1 MNTGT
6 DQKAAPD
13 PAPEGGAATGP
24 AETKPVAKARET
36 RQPPATGNRRQTPRK
51 AEFIVPA
58 CIILLIAVVF
68 IYLNQGLL
76 RLAEDIA
83 GGKADSAATFG
94 EIEARLD
101 AARADENGIRARLEA
116 LQAEQ
121 TALEARLADA
131 AAAPRSG
138 AHSDYALAEIEYLL
152 VLAGHKLALEQDVA
166 GALAALRA
174 ADQRLTGLALPG
186 AEQAQAGL
194 RADMARL
201 GALEQADLGGLGLYL
216 SDLIQ
221 RVDALPF
228 GATATFEPAA
238 APAGAAPEGARGLF
252 AAVWREL
259 KSLVIIRREDEAE
272 RPRLLPDQVYFLRA
286 NIKLELANARLA
298 VFNRDTDNLRASLT
312 QIQDW
317 LGEHFDMGDS
327 AAANFNDTLQRM
339 QGLELALPALT
350 IDSTLE
356 SVRALAGPE
365 PHDAG
370 GDP

>member
-1 MNTGT
+1 MNTGA
-6 DQKAAPD
+6 DQKATTAPATTE
-13 PAPEGGAATGP
+13 PAATEP
-24 AETKPVAKARET
+24 AAKSQQTAP
-36 RQPPATGNRRQTPRK
+36 PPATEKRRQTPRK
-51 AEFIVPA
+51 AELIVPA
-58 CIILLIAVVF
+58 CLILLIAVVF

-83 GGKADSAATFG
+83 GGKADSMAIFG

-101 AARADENGIRARLEA
+101 AARADENGLRARLEA

-121 TALEARLADA
+121 AALGERLA
-131 AAAPRSG
+131 AAAPQSS

-166 GALAALRA
+166 GALAALTA
-174 ADQRLTGLALPG
+174 ADTRLTGLALPG
-186 AEQAQAGL
+186 AEQARAGL

-221 RVDALPF
+221 RVDALPL
-228 GATATFEPAA
+228 GASATFEPAA

-317 LGEHFDMGDS
+317 LGAHFDTDDS
-327 AAANFNDTLQRM
+327 AVANFNDTLRRM
-339 QGLELALPALT
+339 QSLELALPALT

-356 SVRALAGPE
+356 SVRALAGPG

>member
-1 MNTGT
+1 MNTGA
-6 DQKAAPD
+6 DQKATTAPATAE
-13 PAPEGGAATGP
+13 PAAKKP
-24 AETKPVAKARET
+24 AEPQQTAP
-36 RQPPATGNRRQTPRK
+36 PPAMEKRRQTPRK

-76 RLAEDIA
+76 RLGKDIA
-83 GGKADSAATFG
+83 GGRADSAATLSK
-94 EIEARLD
+94 IEARLD
-101 AARADENGIRARLEA
+101 AARADENGLRAGLEA

-121 TALEARLADA
+121 AALEARLAAA
-131 AAAPRSG
+131 AAAPRSD
-138 AHSDYALAEIEYLL
+138 AYSDYALAEIEYLL

-228 GATATFEPAA
+228 GASATFEPAA
-238 APAGAAPEGARGLF
+238 APGAAPEGARGLF

-259 KSLVIIRREDEAE
+259 KSLVIVRREDEAE

-312 QIQDW
+312 RIQDW
-317 LGEHFDMGDS
+317 LGEHFDTDDS
-327 AAANFNDTLQRM
+327 ATANFNDTLRRM

-350 IDSTLE
+350 IDSKLE
-356 SVRALAGPE
+356 SVRALAGPR

-370 GDP
+370 GEP

>member
-1 MNTGT
+1 MNTGA
-6 DQKAAPD
+6 DQKATTAPATAE
-13 PAPEGGAATGP
+13 PQKTAP
-24 AETKPVAKARET
+24 
-36 RQPPATGNRRQTPRK
+36 PPARGKDRQTPRK

-58 CIILLIAVVF
+58 CLILLIAVVF

-76 RLAEDIA
+76 RLGQDIA

-101 AARADENGIRARLEA
+101 AARADENGLRARLEA

-121 TALEARLADA
+121 AALEARLAEA
-131 AAAPRSG
+131 AATPQSG
-138 AHSDYALAEIEYLL
+138 AQSDYALAEIEYLL

-228 GATATFEPAA
+228 GASATFEPAA
-238 APAGAAPEGARGLF
+238 APGAAPEGARGFF

-259 KSLVIIRREDEAE
+259 KSLVIVRREDEAE

-298 VFNRDTDNLRASLT
+298 VFNRDTDNLQASLT
-312 QIQDW
+312 RTQDW
-317 LGEHFDMGDS
+317 LGEHFDTNDS
-327 AAANFNDTLQRM
+327 AVANFKDTLRRM

-370 GDP
+370 GEP

>member
-1 MNTGT
+1 MNTGA
-6 DQKAAPD
+6 DQKATTD
-13 PAPEGGAATGP
+13 PATTEPAATKP
-24 AETKPVAKARET
+24 AAEPQQTAP
-36 RQPPATGNRRQTPRK
+36 PPATEKRPQTPRK

-58 CIILLIAVVF
+58 CLILLIAVVF

-76 RLAEDIA
+76 RLAKDIA

-101 AARADENGIRARLEA
+101 AARADKNGIRARLEA

-121 TALEARLADA
+121 AALEARLAEA
-131 AAAPRSG
+131 AAAPRSD

-166 GALAALRA
+166 GALAALTA

-201 GALEQADLGGLGLYL
+201 GALEQADLSGLGLYL

-221 RVDALPF
+221 RVDALPLR
-228 GATATFEPAA
+228 ASATFEPA
-238 APAGAAPEGARGLF
+238 AGAAPEGARGFF

-259 KSLVIIRREDEAE
+259 KSLVIVRREDDAE

-298 VFNRDTDNLRASLT
+298 VFNRDTDNLQASLT
-312 QIQDW
+312 RTQGW
-317 LGEHFDMGDS
+317 LGEHFDMDDS
-327 AAANFNDTLQRM
+327 RAANFNDTLRRM
-339 QGLELALPALT
+339 QGLELALPELT

-356 SVRALAGPE
+356 SVRALAGPG

>member
-1 MNTGT
+1 MNTGA
-6 DQKAAPD
+6 DQKATTAPATAE
-13 PAPEGGAATGP
+13 PAAKKPAAEPQKTAP
-24 AETKPVAKARET
+24 
-36 RQPPATGNRRQTPRK
+36 PPAMEKRRQTPRK

-58 CIILLIAVVF
+58 CMILIIAVVF

-101 AARADENGIRARLEA
+101 AARADENGIRAQLEA
-116 LQAEQ
+116 LRAEQ

-131 AAAPRSG
+131 IAPQGG

-166 GALAALRA
+166 GALAALTA
-174 ADQRLTGLALPG
+174 ADTRLTGLALPG

-221 RVDALPF
+221 RVDALPLR
-228 GATATFEPAA
+228 ASATFEPAA
-238 APAGAAPEGARGLF
+238 APGAAPEGARGFF

-259 KSLVIIRREDEAE
+259 KSLVIVRREDEAE

-312 QIQDW
+312 RIQDW
-317 LGEHFDMGDS
+317 LGEHFDTDDS
-327 AAANFNDTLQRM
+327 ATANFNDTLRRM
-339 QGLELALPALT
+339 RGLELALPEIA

-356 SVRALAGPE
+356 SVRALAGPR

-370 GDP
+370 GEP

>member
-1 MNTGT
+1 MNTGA
-6 DQKAAPD
+6 DQKATTD
-13 PAPEGGAATGP
+13 PATTEPAATKP
-24 AETKPVAKARET
+24 AAEPQQTAP
-36 RQPPATGNRRQTPRK
+36 PPATEKRPQTPRK

-58 CIILLIAVVF
+58 CLILLIAVVF

-76 RLAEDIA
+76 RLAKDIA
-83 GGKADSAATFG
+83 GGKADSAATLG
-94 EIEARLD
+94 EIEARFD

-121 TALEARLADA
+121 AALEARLADA
-131 AAAPRSG
+131 AAPQSG

-166 GALAALRA
+166 GALAALTA

-221 RVDALPF
+221 RVDALPLR
-228 GATATFEPAA
+228 ASATFEPAA
-238 APAGAAPEGARGLF
+238 APAGAAPEGARGFF

-298 VFNRDTDNLRASLT
+298 VFNRDTDNLQASLT
-312 QIQDW
+312 QIQGW
-317 LGEHFDMGDS
+317 LGEHFDMDDS
-327 AAANFNDTLQRM
+327 RAANFNDTLRRM

-356 SVRALAGPE
+356 SVRALAGPG

-370 GDP
+370 GEP

>member
-1 MNTGT
+1 MNTGA
-6 DQKAAPD
+6 DQKATTAPATTE
-13 PAPEGGAATGP
+13 PAATEP
-24 AETKPVAKARET
+24 AAKPQQTAP
-36 RQPPATGNRRQTPRK
+36 PPATEKRRQTPRK

-58 CIILLIAVVF
+58 CLILLIAVVF

-83 GGKADSAATFG
+83 GGKADSAAIFG

-101 AARADENGIRARLEA
+101 AARADENGLRARLEA

-121 TALEARLADA
+121 AALGERLA
-131 AAAPRSG
+131 AAAPQGG

-174 ADQRLTGLALPG
+174 ADTRLTGLALPG
-186 AEQAQAGL
+186 AEQARAGL

-228 GATATFEPAA
+228 GASATFE
-238 APAGAAPEGARGLF
+238 PAGAAPEGARGLF

-317 LGEHFDMGDS
+317 LGAHFDTDDS
-327 AAANFNDTLQRM
+327 AVANFNDTLRRM

-356 SVRALAGPE
+356 SVRALAGPG

>member
-1 MNTGT
+1 MNTGA
-6 DQKAAPD
+6 DQKATTA
-13 PAPEGGAATGP
+13 
-24 AETKPVAKARET
+24 
-36 RQPPATGNRRQTPRK
+36 PATAEPAIKKPAAEPQQTAPSPATEKRRQTPQK

-83 GGKADSAATFG
+83 GGKADSAAAFG

-101 AARADENGIRARLEA
+101 AARADENGLRARLEA

-121 TALEARLADA
+121 AALDAKLAA
-131 AAAPRSG
+131 TAAPQGG

-221 RVDALPF
+221 RVDALPL
-228 GATATFEPAA
+228 GASATFEPAA
-238 APAGAAPEGARGLF
+238 APAGAAPEGARGFF

-259 KSLVIIRREDEAE
+259 KSLVIVRREDEAE

-298 VFNRDTDNLRASLT
+298 VFNRDTENLQASLR

-327 AAANFNDTLQRM
+327 ATANFNDTLRRM

-356 SVRALAGPE
+356 SVRALAGPG

-370 GDP
+370 GEP

>member
-1 MNTGT
+1 MNTGA
-6 DQKAAPD
+6 DQKATTAPATTE
-13 PAPEGGAATGP
+13 PAATKP
-24 AETKPVAKARET
+24 AAEPQQTAP
-36 RQPPATGNRRQTPRK
+36 PPATEKRPQTPRK

-58 CIILLIAVVF
+58 CLILLIAVVF

-76 RLAEDIA
+76 RLGQDIA
-83 GGKADSAATFG
+83 GGRADSAATFG

-101 AARADENGIRARLEA
+101 AAQADENGVRARLEA

-131 AAAPRSG
+131 PAPRSG

-152 VLAGHKLALEQDVA
+152 VLAGHKLTLEQDVA
-166 GALAALRA
+166 GALAALTA

-201 GALEQADLGGLGLYL
+201 GALEQADLSGLGLYL

-221 RVDALPF
+221 RVDALPLR
-228 GATATFEPAA
+228 ASATFEPAA
-238 APAGAAPEGARGLF
+238 APTGAAQEGARGFF

-298 VFNRDTDNLRASLT
+298 VFNRDTDNLQASLT

-317 LGEHFDMGDS
+317 LGEHFDMDDS
-327 AAANFNDTLQRM
+327 RTANFNDTLRRM

-356 SVRALAGPE
+356 SVRALAGPG

>member
-1 MNTGT
+1 MNTGA
-6 DQKAAPD
+6 DQKATTTPATAEPAAKKPAAEPRKTAP
-13 PAPEGGAATGP
+13 
-24 AETKPVAKARET
+24 
-36 RQPPATGNRRQTPRK
+36 PPAMEKGRQTPRK
-51 AEFIVPA
+51 AEFIVLA
-58 CIILLIAVVF
+58 CIILIIAAVF
-68 IYLNQGLL
+68 VYLNQGLL

-94 EIEARLD
+94 ELEARLD
-101 AARADENGIRARLEA
+101 AARADENGLRASLEA

-121 TALEARLADA
+121 NALEAKLA
-131 AAAPRSG
+131 AAAPQGG

-166 GALAALRA
+166 GALAALTA
-174 ADQRLTGLALPG
+174 ADTRLTGLALPG
-186 AEQAQAGL
+186 AEQARAGL

-221 RVDALPF
+221 RVDALPLR
-228 GATATFEPAA
+228 ATATFEPAA
-238 APAGAAPEGARGLF
+238 APGAAPEGARGFF

-259 KSLVIIRREDEAE
+259 KSLVIVRREDEAE

-312 QIQDW
+312 RTQDW
-317 LGEHFDMGDS
+317 LGEHFDTDDS
-327 AAANFNDTLQRM
+327 ATANFNDTLRRM
-339 QGLELALPALT
+339 RGLELALPEIA

-356 SVRALAGPE
+356 SVRALAGPQ
-365 PHDAG
+365 PHDADG
-370 GDP
+370 EP

>member
-1 MNTGT
+1 MNTGA
-6 DQKAAPD
+6 DQKATTAPATAE
-13 PAPEGGAATGP
+13 PAAKKPA
-24 AETKPVAKARET
+24 AETQKTAP
-36 RQPPATGNRRQTPRK
+36 PPATEKRRQTPRK

-76 RLAEDIA
+76 RLAKDIA

-94 EIEARLD
+94 RIEARLD
-101 AARADENGIRARLEA
+101 AARADENRIRASLEA

-121 TALEARLADA
+121 AALDARLADA
-131 AAAPRSG
+131 AAAPQGG

-152 VLAGHKLALEQDVA
+152 VLAGHKLTLEQDVA

-186 AEQAQAGL
+186 AEQAQARL

-221 RVDALPF
+221 RVDALPL
-228 GATATFEPAA
+228 GASATFEPAA
-238 APAGAAPEGARGLF
+238 APAGAAPEGARGFF

-259 KSLVIIRREDEAE
+259 KSLVIVRREDEAE

-298 VFNRDTDNLRASLT
+298 VFNRDTDNLHASLR

-317 LGEHFDMGDS
+317 LGEHFDMDDS
-327 AAANFNDTLQRM
+327 ATANFNDTLRRM

-356 SVRALAGPE
+356 SVRALAGPK

-370 GDP
+370 GEP

>member
-1 MNTGT
+1 MNTGA
-6 DQKAAPD
+6 DQKATTD
-13 PAPEGGAATGP
+13 PATTEPAATKP
-24 AETKPVAKARET
+24 AAEPQQTAP
-36 RQPPATGNRRQTPRK
+36 PPATEKRPQTPRK

-58 CIILLIAVVF
+58 CLILLIAVVF

-76 RLAEDIA
+76 RLGQDIA
-83 GGKADSAATFG
+83 GGRANSAATFG

-101 AARADENGIRARLEA
+101 AARADENGVRARLEA

-121 TALEARLADA
+121 AALEARLADA
-131 AAAPRSG
+131 PAPRSG

-166 GALAALRA
+166 GTLAALTA

-186 AEQAQAGL
+186 VEQAQAGL

-201 GALEQADLGGLGLYL
+201 GALEQADLSGLGLYL

-221 RVDALPF
+221 RVDALPLR
-228 GATATFEPAA
+228 ATATFEPAA
-238 APAGAAPEGARGLF
+238 APAGAAPEGARGFF

-298 VFNRDTDNLRASLT
+298 VFNRDTGNLQASLT

-317 LGEHFDMGDS
+317 LGEHFDMDDS
-327 AAANFNDTLQRM
+327 RAANFNDTLRRM
-339 QGLELALPALT
+339 QGLELALPEIA

-356 SVRALAGPE
+356 SVRALAGPG

>member
-1 MNTGT
+1 MNTGA
-6 DQKAAPD
+6 DQKATTATAEPAAKKPAAEPRKTAP
-13 PAPEGGAATGP
+13 
-24 AETKPVAKARET
+24 
-36 RQPPATGNRRQTPRK
+36 PPAMGKGRQTPRK

-58 CIILLIAVVF
+58 CLILLIAVVF

-83 GGKADSAATFG
+83 GGRADSAAAFD

-101 AARADENGIRARLEA
+101 AARADENGLRARLEA

-121 TALEARLADA
+121 TALDARLADA
-131 AAAPRSG
+131 AAPQGG

-174 ADQRLTGLALPG
+174 ADTRLTGLALPG

-201 GALEQADLGGLGLYL
+201 DALEQADLGGLGLYL

-221 RVDALPF
+221 RVDALPLR
-228 GATATFEPAA
+228 ATATFEPAA
-238 APAGAAPEGARGLF
+238 APGARPEGARGFF

-298 VFNRDTDNLRASLT
+298 VFNRDTDNLQASLT

-327 AAANFNDTLQRM
+327 ATANFNDTLKRM

-356 SVRALAGPE
+356 SVRALAGPG
-365 PHDAG
+365 PNGAG
-370 GDP
+370 GEP

>member
-1 MNTGT
+1 MNTGA
-6 DQKAAPD
+6 DQKATTAP
-13 PAPEGGAATGP
+13 ATTEP
-24 AETKPVAKARET
+24 AETEPAATARKT
-36 RQPPATGNRRQTPRK
+36 APSPATEKRPQTPRK

-58 CIILLIAVVF
+58 CLILLIAVVF

-76 RLAEDIA
+76 RLAKDIA

-101 AARADENGIRARLEA
+101 AARADENGLRTRLEA
-116 LQAEQ
+116 LQTEQ
-121 TALEARLADA
+121 AALEAKLADA
-131 AAAPRSG
+131 AAAPQGG

-152 VLAGHKLALEQDVA
+152 VLASPKLALEQDVA
-166 GALAALRA
+166 GALTALRA
-174 ADQRLTGLALPG
+174 ADTRLTGLALPG
-186 AEQAQAGL
+186 AEQARAGL

-221 RVDALPF
+221 RVDALPLR
-228 GATATFEPAA
+228 ASATFEPAA
-238 APAGAAPEGARGLF
+238 APTGAAPEGARGFF

-259 KSLVIIRREDEAE
+259 KSLVIVRREDEAE

-317 LGEHFDMGDS
+317 LGAHFDMGAS
-327 AAANFNDTLQRM
+327 ATANFNDTLRRM

-370 GDP
+370 GEP

>member
-1 MNTGT
+1 MNTGA
-6 DQKAAPD
+6 DQKATTAPATAE
-13 PAPEGGAATGP
+13 PAAKKPAAEPRKTAP
-24 AETKPVAKARET
+24 
-36 RQPPATGNRRQTPRK
+36 PPATGNRRQTPRK

-58 CIILLIAVVF
+58 CMILLIAMVF

-76 RLAEDIA
+76 RLGQDIA
-83 GGKADSAATFG
+83 GGRADSAATFG
-94 EIEARLD
+94 ELEARLD
-101 AARADENGIRARLEA
+101 AARADENGLRARLEA

-121 TALEARLADA
+121 AALEARLADA
-131 AAAPRSG
+131 PAPRSG

-221 RVDALPF
+221 RVDALPLL
-228 GATATFEPAA
+228 ATATLEPAA
-238 APAGAAPEGARGLF
+238 APGDAPEGARGFF

-259 KSLVIIRREDEAE
+259 KSLVIVRREDEAE

-298 VFNRDTDNLRASLT
+298 VFNRDTDNLQASLR

-317 LGEHFDMGDS
+317 LGEHFDTNDS
-327 AAANFNDTLQRM
+327 ATANFNDTLRRM

-370 GDP
+370 GEP

>member
-6 DQKAAPD
+6 DHKAATD

-24 AETKPVAKARET
+24 AATKPALEP
-36 RQPPATGNRRQTPRK
+36 RQQAAAPATGNRRQTPRK

-76 RLAEDIA
+76 RLGKDIA
-83 GGKADSAATFG
+83 ASKGDSAAAFG

-101 AARADENGIRARLEA
+101 AARANENGLRARLEA

-121 TALEARLADA
+121 AALEARLADA
-131 AAAPRSG
+131 ATAPQGG

-174 ADQRLTGLALPG
+174 ADQRLMGLALPG
-186 AEQAQAGL
+186 AEQARAGL

-228 GATATFEPAA
+228 GASATFEPAA
-238 APAGAAPEGARGLF
+238 APTGAAPEGARGFF

-259 KSLVIIRREDEAE
+259 KSLVIVRREDEAE
-272 RPRLLPDQVYFLRA
+272 RPRLLPDEVYFLRA

-298 VFNRDTDNLRASLT
+298 VFNRDTDNLQASLT

-317 LGEHFDMGDS
+317 LGEHFDTNDS
-327 AAANFNDTLQRM
+327 AVANFNDTLRRM
-339 QGLELALPALT
+339 QGLELALPELT

-365 PHDAG
+365 PHNAG

>member
-1 MNTGT
+1 MNTGA
-6 DQKAAPD
+6 DQKATTAPATTE
-13 PAPEGGAATGP
+13 PAATEP
-24 AETKPVAKARET
+24 AAKSQQTAP
-36 RQPPATGNRRQTPRK
+36 PPATEKRRQTPRK

-58 CIILLIAVVF
+58 CLILLIAVVF

-83 GGKADSAATFG
+83 GGKADSMAIFG

-101 AARADENGIRARLEA
+101 AARADENGLRARLEA

-121 TALEARLADA
+121 AALGERLA
-131 AAAPRSG
+131 AAAPQSS

-174 ADQRLTGLALPG
+174 ADTRLTGLALPG
-186 AEQAQAGL
+186 AEQARAGL

-228 GATATFEPAA
+228 GASATFEPAA
-238 APAGAAPEGARGLF
+238 LPGAAPEGARGLF
-252 AAVWREL
+252 TAVWREL
-259 KSLVIIRREDEAE
+259 KSLVIIRREDE

-312 QIQDW
+312 QIQGW
-317 LGEHFDMGDS
+317 LGAHFDTDDS
-327 AAANFNDTLQRM
+327 AVANFNDTLRRM

-356 SVRALAGPE
+356 SVRALAGPG

-370 GDP
+370 GEP

>member
-1 MNTGT
+1 MNTGA
-6 DQKAAPD
+6 DQKATTAPATAE
-13 PAPEGGAATGP
+13 PAAKKPAAEPQKTAP
-24 AETKPVAKARET
+24 
-36 RQPPATGNRRQTPRK
+36 PPATENRRQTPRK

-58 CIILLIAVVF
+58 CIILIIAVVF

-83 GGKADSAATFG
+83 GGKADSAVAFG

-101 AARADENGIRARLEA
+101 AARADEDGLRARLEA

-121 TALEARLADA
+121 AALEARLAEA
-131 AAAPRSG
+131 AAAPQSG

-221 RVDALPF
+221 RVDALPLRT
-228 GATATFEPAA
+228 TATFEPAT
-238 APAGAAPEGARGLF
+238 APGAAPEGARGFF

-259 KSLVIIRREDEAE
+259 KSLVIIRREGEAE

-298 VFNRDTDNLRASLT
+298 VFNRDTDNRRASLR

-317 LGEHFDMGDS
+317 LGEHFDTDDS
-327 AAANFNDTLQRM
+327 ATANFNDTLTRM

-356 SVRALAGPE
+356 SVRALAGLR

-370 GDP
+370 GEP

>member
-6 DQKAAPD
+6 DQKAATD
-13 PAPEGGAATGP
+13 PAPEGGATTGP
-24 AETKPVAKARET
+24 AETKPAAKARET
-36 RQPPATGNRRQTPRK
+36 RQPPATGRRQQTPRK

-58 CIILLIAVVF
+58 CLILLIAIVF

-94 EIEARLD
+94 QIEARLD
-101 AARADENGIRARLEA
+101 AARADENGIRASLEA

-121 TALEARLADA
+121 AALEARLADA
-131 AAAPRSG
+131 AAPQGG

-174 ADQRLTGLALPG
+174 ADTRLTGLALPG

-221 RVDALPF
+221 RVDALPLR
-228 GATATFEPAA
+228 ASARFEPAN
-238 APAGAAPEGARGLF
+238 APGAAPEGARGLF

-298 VFNRDTDNLRASLT
+298 VFNRDTDNLQASLA

-327 AAANFNDTLQRM
+327 AAANFNDTLRRM
-339 QGLELALPALT
+339 QGLDLALPALT

-356 SVRALAGPE
+356 SVRALAGPG
-365 PHDAG
+365 PNDAD

>member
-1 MNTGT
+1 MNTGA
-6 DQKAAPD
+6 DQKATTA
-13 PAPEGGAATGP
+13 
-24 AETKPVAKARET
+24 
-36 RQPPATGNRRQTPRK
+36 PATAEPAAKKPAAEPQQTAPSPATEKRRQTPQK

-58 CIILLIAVVF
+58 CIILLIAVIF

-76 RLAEDIA
+76 RLGQDIA
-83 GGKADSAATFG
+83 GGKADSATTFG

-101 AARADENGIRARLEA
+101 AARADENGLRARLEA

-121 TALEARLADA
+121 AALKARLADA
-131 AAAPRSG
+131 ATAPQSG

-152 VLAGHKLALEQDVA
+152 VLAGHKLTLEQDVA

-186 AEQAQAGL
+186 AEQAQARL

-201 GALEQADLGGLGLYL
+201 GALEQDDLGGLGLYL

-221 RVDALPF
+221 RVDALPL
-228 GATATFEPAA
+228 GASATFEPA
-238 APAGAAPEGARGLF
+238 AGAAPEGARGFF

-259 KSLVIIRREDEAE
+259 KSLVIVRREDEAE

-298 VFNRDTDNLRASLT
+298 VFNRDTDNLQASLR

-317 LGEHFDMGDS
+317 LGEHFDTDDS
-327 AAANFNDTLQRM
+327 AVANFNDTLRRM

-356 SVRALAGPE
+356 SVRALAGPRPHEAGDE
-365 PHDAG
+365 P
-370 GDP
+370 

>member
-1 MNTGT
+1 MNTGA
-6 DQKAAPD
+6 DQKATTT
-13 PAPEGGAATGP
+13 PATAEPAAKKP
-24 AETKPVAKARET
+24 AAEPRKTAS
-36 RQPPATGNRRQTPRK
+36 PPAMEKRRQTPRK

-58 CIILLIAVVF
+58 CIILIIAVVF
-68 IYLNQGLL
+68 VYLNQGLS
-76 RLAEDIA
+76 RLAKDIA
-83 GGKADSAATFG
+83 GGKAESAATFG
-94 EIEARLD
+94 ELEARLD

-121 TALEARLADA
+121 TALGERLA
-131 AAAPRSG
+131 AAAPQGG

-152 VLAGHKLALEQDVA
+152 VLAGHKLTLEQDVA
-166 GALAALRA
+166 GALAALTA
-174 ADQRLTGLALPG
+174 ADTRLTGLALPG
-186 AEQAQAGL
+186 AEQARAGL

-221 RVDALPF
+221 RVDALPLR
-228 GATATFEPAA
+228 ATATFEPAA
-238 APAGAAPEGARGLF
+238 APGAAPEGARGFF

-259 KSLVIIRREDEAE
+259 KSLVIVRREDEAE

-312 QIQDW
+312 RIQDW
-317 LGEHFDMGDS
+317 LGEHFDTDDS
-327 AAANFNDTLQRM
+327 ATANFNDTLRRM
-339 QGLELALPALT
+339 RGLELALPEIA

-356 SVRALAGPE
+356 SVRALAGPG
-365 PHDAG
+365 PHDADG
-370 GDP
+370 EP

>member
-1 MNTGT
+1 MNTGA
-6 DQKAAPD
+6 DQKATTAPATAE
-13 PAPEGGAATGP
+13 PAVKKPAAEPQKTAP
-24 AETKPVAKARET
+24 
-36 RQPPATGNRRQTPRK
+36 PPAMEKGRQTPRK

-58 CIILLIAVVF
+58 CMILIIAIVF
-68 IYLNQGLL
+68 VYLNQGLL

-94 EIEARLD
+94 EIEARLN
-101 AARADENGIRARLEA
+101 AARADENGVRARLEA
-116 LQAEQ
+116 LRAEQ
-121 TALEARLADA
+121 TALEARLAEA
-131 AAAPRSG
+131 AAAPQGG

-221 RVDALPF
+221 RVDALPLP
-228 GATATFEPAA
+228 ASATFEPAN
-238 APAGAAPEGARGLF
+238 APGARPEGARGFF

-312 QIQDW
+312 RIQDW
-317 LGEHFDMGDS
+317 LGEHFDTGDS
-327 AAANFNDTLQRM
+327 AVANFNDTLRRM
-339 QGLELALPALT
+339 QGLELALPEIA

-370 GDP
+370 GEP